1 MPCRCC
7 LSLIKHLF
15 TLLYYSFCRI
25 KLTQSSFKQTASC
38 TDGWIRF
45 SFALSQLTNSHIS
58 AHQSTKHLHKTY
70 SSCLSIILFKS
81 WRPLF
86 HHWHNI
92 FSRSQCIYNI
102 YKWLVKAQHSGKM
115 DQLLSRGRSAGLLHV
130 IQTESPAKGKLREAG
145 GSFWNFCFEIIF
157 TCCWLRLG
165 WNCPPENPCGHKCWK
180 ALRNLENRKYDALIW
195 KWQLAKTYWKQAL
208 EWR

>member
-1 MPCRCC
+1 MAESVSAL
-7 LSLIKHLF
+7 LSRSWPTLIFQPTSRRNL
-15 TLLYYSFCRI
+15 
-25 KLTQSSFKQTASC
+25 
-38 TDGWIRF
+38 
-45 SFALSQLTNSHIS
+45 
-58 AHQSTKHLHKTY
+58 HLHKTN

-208 EWR
+208 EWRWMEWWPSWTPGWFLTFWQTRFQFITSPPADV